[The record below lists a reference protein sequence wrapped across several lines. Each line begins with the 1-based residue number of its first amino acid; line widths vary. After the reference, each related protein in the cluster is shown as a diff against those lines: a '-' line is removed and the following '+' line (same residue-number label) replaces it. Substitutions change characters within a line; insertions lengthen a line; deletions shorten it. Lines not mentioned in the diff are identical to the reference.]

1 MTIMKR
7 KKKVSSRKVM
17 LSKIIKIKN
26 KGKNYK

>member
-7 KKKVSSRKVM
+7 KKKVSSRKVK